1 VEREVSV
8 YDAKNQL
15 SKLLA
20 YAEQGDTVIITR
32 NNKPVV
38 RFLYIG
44 ARKRPVYGLN
54 AGHFP
59 SVPRAAFAP
68 LSDKELKQFY
78 GE

>member
-1 VEREVSV
+1 MEHEISV

-15 SKLLA
+15 SKLIA
-20 YAEQGDTVIITR
+20 YAEHGDTVIITR

-38 RFLYIG
+38 KFLYIG
-44 ARKRPVYGLN
+44 ARKRPVFGLN

-59 SVPRAAFAP
+59 SVPREAFAP
-68 LSDKELKQFY
+68 LSDEELKDFY

>member
-1 VEREVSV
+1 MDHEISV

-15 SKLLA
+15 SKLIA

-38 RFLYIG
+38 RLLYIG
-44 ARKRPVYGLN
+44 PRKRPVFGLN

-59 SVPRAAFAP
+59 PVPRDAFAP
-68 LSDKELKQFY
+68 LSGEELRQFY

>member
-1 VEREVSV
+1 MTPRI
-8 YDAKNQL
+8 QL
-15 SKLLA
+15 SKLIA

-38 RFLYIG
+38 KFLYIG

-59 SVPRAAFAP
+59 DVPREAFAP
-68 LSDKELKQFY
+68 LSDEELKEFY

>member
-1 VEREVSV
+1 MEREISV

-15 SKLLA
+15 SKLIA

-38 RFLYIG
+38 KFLYIG
-44 ARKRPVYGLN
+44 TRKRPVYGLN
-54 AGHFP
+54 AGQFP
-59 SVPRAAFAP
+59 SVPREAFAP
-68 LSDKELKQFY
+68 LSDKELREFY